1 MTGLTRDMKVINNKN
16 IDVIKRTAKIRDFH
30 KRREKSRDYI
40 GEELVAS
47 RRFTLT
53 FSLASAAYTDC

>member
-1 MTGLTRDMKVINNKN
+1 MKVINNKN

-40 GEELVAS
+40 GEELVAG

>member
-16 IDVIKRTAKIRDFH
+16 IDVIKRTAKIRDFQ

-40 GEELVAS
+40 GEELVAG

-53 FSLASAAYTDC
+53 FSLASVAYTDC